1 MQESGGSCSFAR
13 CAAPSTYTGYC
24 DKVQTFIGAS
34 GASTIH
40 KIIIQSTRVCCWC
53 LLRVAAKTELEMSC
67 EICWRWICHRAIFGS
82 VVFCVWEEALFK
94 RRGGRSGNLRSRLGK
109 IMPSWR
115 GALCKVV
122 GWGMCTFVEATFL
135 KPFHIM
141 NFGRRPAS
149 HVQQICLTR
158 ARWVVDYRI
167 LI

>member
-1 MQESGGSCSFAR
+1 MRAQFSKSSLSLAG
-13 CAAPSTYTGYC
+13 CAVG
-24 DKVQTFIGAS
+24 
-34 GASTIH
+34 
-40 KIIIQSTRVCCWC
+40 VCCE
-53 LLRVAAKTELEMSC
+53 LLRKWNWKC
-67 EICWRWICHRAIFGS
+67 RARS
-82 VVFCVWEEALFK
+82 VGAGFVTMLYLARLCFSVWKEALFK
-94 RRGGRSGNLRSRLGK
+94 GRGGRSGNLRSRLGK

-149 HVQQICLTR
+149 HVQRICLTR